1 MRITWDLLWI
11 GTSIISFFI
20 NTYSGIIVTIAT
32 LVILLKE
39 YNIQELSSTSPNI
52 RKTKGSQNITKR
64 KVRPVVYAQSII
76 IN

>member
-52 RKTKGSQNITKR
+52 RKTKGSQNITE
-64 KVRPVVYAQSII
+64 Q
-76 IN
+76 